1 MAAAANEKNAS
12 NNRPTRPEQS
22 QSHNAGHIQLDGWPH
37 ISPFAQGDLDH
48 LCGVYAIINAL
59 RLIRQ
64 PLAPMSLAKSRQLF
78 DDAIGFL
85 SSRNI
90 LQTALVNGISARNW
104 KLLAAFLASRASTTQ
119 FAIDVGVFSG
129 KKSTRAIM
137 QCIDDSMANGWP
149 ILLHLGRRH
158 QHYTVIVASTPH
170 NIILCDS
177 WRLLRVKRAH
187 FVKRHDITA
196 STMMRLTVQLRI

>member
-1 MAAAANEKNAS
+1 MAAAKLINAS
-12 NNRPTRPEQS
+12 NDRPTRPKRS
-22 QSHNAGHIQLDGWPH
+22 NPDKTSRIQLDGWPH
-37 ISPFAQGDLDH
+37 IAPFAQGDLDH
-48 LCGVYAIINAL
+48 LCGIYAIINAL

-64 PLAPMSLAKSRQLF
+64 PLAPMNLAKSRQLF

-85 SSRNI
+85 SSRNL
-90 LQTALVNGISARNW
+90 LQAALVNGISARNW
-104 KLLAAFLASRASTTQ
+104 KLLAAFLASRASTAQ
-119 FAIDVGVFSG
+119 FAIDVDVFSG
-129 KKSTRAIM
+129 KKSARAIM

-158 QHYTVIVASTPH
+158 QHYTVIVASTPLS
-170 NIILCDS
+170 IILCDS